1 MRNNWYDESQ
11 KIGEIKDAIIAE
23 HDIILSEFDGNGQ
36 ISKTKIKYL
45 LKT

>member
-1 MRNNWYDESQ
+1 MMQAKELV
-11 KIGEIKDAIIAE
+11 KIKDAIIAE